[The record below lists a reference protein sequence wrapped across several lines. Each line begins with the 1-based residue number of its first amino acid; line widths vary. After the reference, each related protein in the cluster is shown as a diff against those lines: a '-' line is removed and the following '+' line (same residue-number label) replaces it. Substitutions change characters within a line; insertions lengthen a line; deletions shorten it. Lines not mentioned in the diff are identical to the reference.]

1 MDALHSWGE
10 PQVSG
15 EPCPDAR
22 APEIGR
28 QPHPRALSRRHLRK
42 RVRTWQCKGHCFALQ
57 CAHSDLRHPIQLPPE
72 AQKPHH
78 PLKRKGDPRA
88 RLGGGQVS
96 VKPVLV
102 SGSKQKLSVYFH
114 FELTEEWREQCRAP
128 WGRLLCPSA
137 TSPSFPEHLRLPC
150 CVSCLGLE
158 REGRHPGSARLATP
172 RHPSALIPL
181 RPPVGVAPSHWREVA
196 AHTCRRIA
204 GEGKKEL
211 GARSVSRWP
220 CGFLLHGYR
229 AVTKSAL
236 PAALWGQGTSQG
248 ALTLGTQIPTQTSLR
263 EK

>member
-10 PQVSG
+10 PQVSR

-88 RLGGGQVS
+88 RLGGAQVS

-102 SGSKQKLSVYFH
+102 SGSTQKLSVYFH
-114 FELTEEWREQCRAP
+114 FELTEEWRETVQSPLGEAPVPVGHVAIIPRAP
-128 WGRLLCPSA
+128 PAPVLRLLPRPRAGGEASRICSA
-137 TSPSFPEHLRLPC
+137 RHSTSPLSIDP
-150 CVSCLGLE
+150 
-158 REGRHPGSARLATP
+158 
-172 RHPSALIPL
+172 
-181 RPPVGVAPSHWREVA
+181 
-196 AHTCRRIA
+196 
-204 GEGKKEL
+204 
-211 GARSVSRWP
+211 
-220 CGFLLHGYR
+220 
-229 AVTKSAL
+229 
-236 PAALWGQGTSQG
+236 PAAPGGGGTVPL
-248 ALTLGTQIPTQTSLR
+248 A
-263 EK
+263 